1 MPSRSRTSSHAT
13 RLARRAALGAALLA
27 LAALANAAT
36 APAKKDKSNSTP
48 RSERVVVARGREMFG
63 VTCTIVA
70 DGADSAHVGR
80 AVDVGLDAA
89 EKLSLALDLGS
100 PASELSRLNAAPA
113 QTRVDLSPELFGV
126 LEQAIAL
133 AEETDGMFD
142 PTIEPLRR
150 AWGASADGRAP
161 APELLNE
168 ARTKTGWRRV
178 KLEAGSNTAWLQ
190 REGMAIELDDI
201 GRGAALDRVES
212 ALREAGVGRALASF
226 GASTLAIS
234 DRDGWTVKIP
244 HPGDLSRTAAS
255 LAVRTCA
262 VSTSGNDGSSAAV
275 AGPRFLGALDP
286 VRGVPVSDT
295 ASVTVVTRAGARAAA
310 LAIALLAMGRDAALQ
325 YAGTHPDV
333 GVLWLEPDGAS
344 VRAWKSNLPPV
355 TAESG
360 VRLDW
365 MN

>member
-1 MPSRSRTSSHAT
+1 MPMRSRASWLAL
-13 RLARRAALGAALLA
+13 RLARRAALAAALIAMVA
-27 LAALANAAT
+27 LAFAAT
-36 APAKKDKSNSTP
+36 AADKKAKQKGAP
-48 RSERVVVARGREMFG
+48 RSERVIVARGREMFG

-80 AVDVGLDAA
+80 AVDIGLDAA
-89 EKLSLALDLGS
+89 AKISRALDLAS
-100 PASELSRLNAAPA
+100 PESELSRLNAAPA
-113 QTRVDLSPELFGV
+113 QTRQELSPELFGV

-150 AWGASADGRAP
+150 AWGASTDGRPP
-161 APELLNE
+161 ASELLNE

-178 KLEAGSNTAWLQ
+178 RLEAGSKTAWLQ
-190 REGMAIELDDI
+190 RDGMAIELDDI
-201 GRGAALDRVES
+201 GRGAALDRVET

-226 GASTLAIS
+226 GASSLAIS
-234 DRDGWTVKIP
+234 DREGWTVKIP

-262 VSTSGNDGSSAAV
+262 VSTCGNDGSGAV
-275 AGPRFLGALDP
+275 AGPRYLGALDP

-295 ASVTVVTRAGARAAA
+295 ASVTVVTRAGVRAAA
-310 LAIALLAMGRDAALQ
+310 LAIALLAMGRDAARL
-325 YAGTHPDV
+325 YAENHADI
-333 GVLWLEPDGAS
+333 GVLWLEPDGANA
-344 VRAWKSNLPPV
+344 RAWKWNLPPV
-355 TAESG
+355 TAASG
-360 VRLDW
+360 VKLDW